1 MVCPACSV
9 RRPTDDINYGRL
21 VIAISVVLI
30 AQFSL
35 LGLSDYRPTAHF
47 GMLCAVGLFAGQVF
61 ELLLMPALLG
71 MQLRKPRQ
79 AVTAP

>member
-1 MVCPACSV
+1 VV
-9 RRPTDDINYGRL
+9 
-21 VIAISVVLI
+21 AISIILI

-35 LGLSDYRPTAHF
+35 LGLSDFRPTAHF
-47 GMLCAVGLFAGQVF
+47 GMLCAVGLFAGQLF

-71 MQLRKPRQ
+71 LRARKPPQ